1 MAELGNLNFGVHLKN
16 YTPQEYEKIK
26 KQLMNMQ
33 AKIHAKLG
41 LKFDEKAIEQSI
53 ERMLRGKKFK
63 ADIEIGKIDI
73 DRNALKEKMSEVL
86 NKNKIKLDIDGGD
99 ARERLKQYWQRR
111 GISPL
116 NRTKT
121 GKELYDEMAVMRFN
135 KSVKDVNSSF
145 LTQQRLVGN
154 LSSQIAGVYS
164 IYSIERFIRGLYTI
178 GGEFQKQ
185 RIALTSIIGSE
196 TKATELFDKLKQF
209 SVVSPFQFGDL
220 VSQTKQLAAYG
231 VQYEELYETARRL
244 GDISAGVGVDMG
256 RIILAYGQV
265 RSAAFL
271 RGQELRQFTEAGIP
285 LVDELAKRFTILEK
299 RVVSAGEVFDKISKK
314 EVSFDMVKDV
324 LWGLTDEGGKFYNLQ
339 EKLSES
345 LAGKWSNLQDAWS
358 VMMADIAEGNNGV
371 LSDSIDLAT
380 RMTQNWQSVADVI
393 KFLVV
398 TYGTYKAVVI
408 TLSAVEKSRL
418 TATLALGA
426 AEKSLTAWQGLRFTA
441 TQRLVAIQKALNT
454 TMLAN
459 PYAIVG
465 VAAAALVYTIYRL
478 ATAETAAEAAA
489 RKHKEAQEQL
499 QNTLNERRQ
508 RINSLLRVIQDET
521 ETEFSQIE
529 AYEQLKVLS
538 PALTQAYSREE
549 LAVASLTETTKKLNE
564 ERDNLAYG
572 DIIKNIDR
580 IKKSIKDYENT
591 IERLQ
596 GVPHQGRTISA
607 YYAEIENLR
616 EELKLLQSDL
626 DKANRLRKE
635 AEEGKLPVNE
645 QLIKAQLDL
654 EQIGS
659 EFEKAKKRLQEE
671 QKRTGLTEIVIP
683 LRVEEGVPSFG
694 FDGMDFGALSDF
706 QYWQKRYK
714 EQQGKVSQLQAS
726 QTSAKNYQ
734 QAYKEAKENWHA
746 KIKALRDAKNGTEEE
761 YRNALEELGKAE
773 QNYKDLG
780 GITDSEKQSK
790 EVEKRKENLQKIAD
804 ELLSIRRKNQQDEIS
819 LMEEGNEKALMEIE
833 SGFEAR
839 RTEIEKQAHEL
850 AKRNKEAGVT
860 TTDSGTGLTSEQQA
874 EIDKANELNVR
885 NREKQEADIYKAGAA
900 AMRNYLKE
908 YGTFQQQKL
917 AIAEEYAERIWK
929 AQNEGERLSLEKQRD
944 AAMLGVDVEAAK
956 QSIDWQS
963 VFGDLGLILK
973 EQIQPTID
981 NLKRITQSD
990 GFRNSP
996 IESQQK
1002 LYDILSQLEQQS
1014 GTLGKDMF
1022 KDVARDLELYRR
1034 SLNAYHSAQQ
1044 REIGA
1049 ANELTAAQNR
1059 LRDAQENGGNIEE
1072 AQKAVDEAKERFS
1085 QASESVKT
1093 LGDKANENAEV
1104 LQTSSAKARGALEGL
1119 AEGLNK
1125 LKSGSLSQAFEGVK
1139 DIGKVVGGKLGDAIA
1154 NIDPAGII
1162 SGVLSI
1168 LDILKDGVSS
1178 IFVSLQDTLFGA
1190 IEGILND
1197 LFSGDIIVKPIKNTF
1212 SHIGN
1217 IVNTLTFGGFNSL
1230 FGSNAKEVAET
1241 TNRLTESNE
1250 RLKKAV
1256 DSLKSEISKTG
1267 GKKSIDAAEQARKD
1281 QEAVIRQTSQIL
1293 QTQMGYYG
1301 AHHSNAYYWGLTKQ
1315 DYASLN
1321 ASLNDYK
1328 RKNPLADI
1336 QTDKVGSLADI
1347 YKLTPE
1353 QMDYIRTSN
1362 IEMWEKMISQ
1372 GKYDKSEYWE
1382 NYADLAGSL
1391 EDITDSLNEALTQI
1405 TFDDL
1410 RSSFISSLMDM
1421 DKSAED
1427 FADDF
1432 SKYLMNAVLNAK
1444 ISDVLDA
1451 ELEEFYKE
1459 WAEAAKSD
1467 GELDEEE
1474 ADVLKK
1480 RWDAIVQKGMEL
1492 RNQASA
1498 ITGYTGETS
1507 TSGMSKSGIQAS
1519 EETMNLTNSYLN
1531 GIRLDVSAKRMLL
1544 EKIGNDILPKYNV
1557 LAEAQLTQLRA
1568 IADNTLRSARNTE
1581 ANVAVLQEV
1590 RDVLHS
1596 VVGNGQ
1602 KGKGIKIV

>member
-1 MAELGNLNFGVHLKN
+1 MADLGNLNFGVHLKN

-53 ERMLRGKKFK
+53 GRMLRGKKFK

-73 DRNALKEKMSEVL
+73 GRNALKEKMSEVL
-86 NKNKIKLDIDGGD
+86 NKNKIKLDIDEGD

-116 NRTKT
+116 NGTKT

-231 VQYEELYETARRL
+231 VQYEELYETTRRL

-285 LVDELAKRFTILEK
+285 LVEELAKRFTILEK

-314 EVSFDMVKDV
+314 KVSFDMVKDV

-426 AEKSLTAWQGLRFTA
+426 AEKSLTAWQGIRFAA

-508 RINSLLRVIQDET
+508 RIDSLLRVIQDET

-549 LAVASLTETTKKLNE
+549 LAVASLAETTKRLNE
-564 ERDNLAYG
+564 ERDNLAYE

-607 YYAEIENLR
+607 YYAETENLR

-635 AEEGKLPVNE
+635 AEESKLPVNE

-654 EQIGS
+654 DQIGS

-671 QKRTGLTEIVIP
+671 QKKSGLTEIVIP

-694 FDGMDFGALSDF
+694 FDGMDLGALSDF

-726 QTSAKNYQ
+726 QTNAKTYQ
-734 QAYKEAKENWHA
+734 QAYKEAKENWQA

-790 EVEKRKENLQKIAD
+790 EGKKRKENLQKIAD

-833 SGFEAR
+833 AGFEAR
-839 RTEIEKQAHEL
+839 RTEIEKQAREL
-850 AKRNKEAGVT
+850 AKRNKEAGIT
-860 TTDSGTGLTSEQQA
+860 TTDSGTGLTSEQQT

-885 NREKQEADIYKAGAA
+885 NREKQEADIYKAGAT

-917 AIAEEYAERIWK
+917 AIAEEYAERIRK

-1014 GTLGKDMF
+1014 GSFGKDMF
-1022 KDVARDLELYRR
+1022 KDVAKDLELYRR

-1044 REIGA
+1044 REIDA

-1059 LRDAQENGGNIEE
+1059 LRDAQENGGNVEE

-1154 NIDPAGII
+1154 NIDPTGII

-1197 LFSGDIIVKPIKNTF
+1197 LFSGDVIVKPIKNAF

-1250 RLKKAV
+1250 RLKNAV
-1256 DSLKSEISKTG
+1256 DSLKDEISKTG

-1281 QEAVIRQTSQIL
+1281 QEAIIRQTSQIL

-1321 ASLNDYK
+1321 ASLDDYK
-1328 RKNPLADI
+1328 RKNPLAET

-1353 QMDYIRTSN
+1353 QMDYIRSNN

-1444 ISDVLDA
+1444 ISDMLDA

-1467 GELDEEE
+1467 GELDEKE
-1474 ADVLKK
+1474 ADALKK
-1480 RWDAIVQKGMEL
+1480 RWDAIVKKGMEL
-1492 RNQASA
+1492 RDQAA
-1498 ITGYTGETS
+1498 DITGYTGDS
-1507 TSGMSKSGIQAS
+1507 SSSGMSKSGIQAS

-1531 GIRLDVSAKRMLL
+1531 GIRLDVSVKRALL

-1568 IADNTLRSARNTE
+1568 IANNTLRSAKNTE